1 MMAYEDLKMLALQAG
16 GAVLALII
24 FVWVRAIILGKNK

>member
-1 MMAYEDLKMLALQAG
+1 MTASEFETIALKAG

-24 FVWVRAIILGKNK
+24 FVWVRKIVRGRWT